1 MAMDTAAGDT
11 VETDRTGQ
19 AIVRRNK
26 EGSVIKHIA
35 ILSDTHGLLRPQ
47 VLEYLSGADVIIH
60 GGDINTQA
68 IVDTLRGYAPL
79 YIVRGNNDKEW
90 AEGMPLSLTFS
101 LEGVRFFLVHN
112 KRDVPAGLT
121 DVDVVVYGHSH
132 KYACKEENG
141 VLWLN
146 PGSCGPRRFHQE
158 ITLAVMTVD
167 GGHIQ
172 TEKVVIP
179 HENG

>member
-1 MAMDTAAGDT
+1 MK
-11 VETDRTGQ
+11 R
-19 AIVRRNK
+19 
-26 EGSVIKHIA
+26 IA
-35 ILSDTHGLLRPQ
+35 ILSDTHGLLRPE
-47 VLEYLSGADVIIH
+47 VMERLEGADVILH
-60 GGDINTQA
+60 AGDINTRA
-68 IVDTLRGYAPL
+68 IVDTLRTCAPV

-90 AEGMPLSLTFS
+90 AADLPHDLTVTIEGI
-101 LEGVRFFLVHN
+101 RFFMVHN
-112 KRDVPAGLT
+112 KKDIPKGLSG
-121 DVDVVVYGHSH
+121 VDVVVYGHSH

>member
-1 MAMDTAAGDT
+1 MK
-11 VETDRTGQ
+11 R
-19 AIVRRNK
+19 IL
-26 EGSVIKHIA
+26 
-35 ILSDTHGLLRPQ
+35 ILSDTHGLLRPE
-47 VLEYLSGADVIIH
+47 VLDYLATADIIIH

-68 IVDTLRGYAPL
+68 IVDKLRACAPL

-90 AEGMPLSLTFS
+90 AEDLPQSLTFAV
-101 LEGVRFFLVHN
+101 EGVRFFLIHN
-112 KRDVPAGLT
+112 RAHIPADLSS
-121 DVDVVVYGHSH
+121 VDVVVYGHSH

-158 ITLAVMTVD
+158 IALAVMTVD
-167 GGHIQ
+167 DGHIQ

>member
-1 MAMDTAAGDT
+1 MK
-11 VETDRTGQ
+11 R
-19 AIVRRNK
+19 IL
-26 EGSVIKHIA
+26 
-35 ILSDTHGLLRPQ
+35 ILSDTHGLLRPE
-47 VLEYLSGADVIIH
+47 VLDYLATADIIIH

-68 IVDTLRGYAPL
+68 IVDKLRACAPL

-90 AEGMPLSLTFS
+90 AENLPQSLTFAV
-101 LEGVRFFLVHN
+101 EGVRFFLTHN
-112 KRDVPAGLT
+112 RTHIPADLSG
-121 DVDVVVYGHSH
+121 VDVVVYGHSH
-132 KYACKEENG
+132 KYACREEKG

-167 GGHIQ
+167 DGHIQ

>member
-1 MAMDTAAGDT
+1 MK
-11 VETDRTGQ
+11 R
-19 AIVRRNK
+19 IL
-26 EGSVIKHIA
+26 
-35 ILSDTHGLLRPQ
+35 ILSDTHGLLRPE
-47 VLEYLSGADVIIH
+47 VLDYLATADIIIH

-68 IVDTLRGYAPL
+68 IVDKLRACAPL

-90 AEGMPLSLTFS
+90 AEDLPQSLTFAV
-101 LEGVRFFLVHN
+101 EGVRFFLIHN
-112 KRDVPAGLT
+112 GAHIPADLSG
-121 DVDVVVYGHSH
+121 VDVVVYGHSH